1 MRSAHCI
8 SAGPSMDEV
17 ITLQSKSW
25 IMDYI
30 QVADLVTIAVNEY
43 GSNLVCLELENELVF
58 VDAGLLTSY
67 TAEFREAMEDKTGK
81 KASTLILSHAH
92 IDHFFGM
99 GAFSDCDVM
108 AAESSK
114 PRLERFVNLEYTEE
128 VIRDRER
135 VFPEFREAVGQAE
148 LRMPTTLIKDTQTV
162 GCGKIVFKVEG
173 GHSLCSSSIHYI
185 SKKLLVAGDLVQ
197 AERYPYF
204 GEPDTDIGQWI
215 RALEAWETSDIT
227 HVLPG
232 HGPVVTREYLKDIRL
247 FFQGLLLTVKQ
258 LMESGL
264 AMEDVLYHPDLPK
277 GYWPRDA
284 VRKPSYDFSIRNL
297 YQRL

>member
-1 MRSAHCI
+1 
-8 SAGPSMDEV
+8 MDEV

-30 QVADLVTIAVNEY
+30 QVANIVAIAVNEY
-43 GSNLVCLELENELVF
+43 GSNLVCLELEDELVF

-67 TAEFREAMEDKTGK
+67 TAEFREAMEVKTGK

-99 GAFSDCDVM
+99 GAFSDCDVV

-114 PRLERFVNLEYTEE
+114 SRLERFVNLEYTEE

-135 VFPEFREAVGQAE
+135 IFPNFRGAVGQAE
-148 LRMPTTLIKDTQTV
+148 LRMPTTLVEDTLTV
-162 GCGKIVFKVEG
+162 GDDEIFFKVEG
-173 GHSLCSSSIHYI
+173 GHSACSSSIHHKSCRVI
-185 SKKLLVAGDLVQ
+185 VAGDLVQ

-204 GEPDTDIGQWI
+204 GEPDTNLDKWI
-215 RALEAWETSDIT
+215 DALETWEASDIV

-232 HGPVVTREYLKDIRL
+232 HGPMVARGYLGGVRI
-247 FFQGLLLTVKQ
+247 FFQD
-258 LMESGL
+258 ML
-264 AMEDVLYHPDLPK
+264 ASVRRLKEQGVAVGDVIHHPDLPS
-277 GYWPRDA
+277 GYWPQDA
-284 VRKPSYDFSIRNL
+284 ERKPAYDYSIKNL
-297 YQRL
+297 YQRLKI